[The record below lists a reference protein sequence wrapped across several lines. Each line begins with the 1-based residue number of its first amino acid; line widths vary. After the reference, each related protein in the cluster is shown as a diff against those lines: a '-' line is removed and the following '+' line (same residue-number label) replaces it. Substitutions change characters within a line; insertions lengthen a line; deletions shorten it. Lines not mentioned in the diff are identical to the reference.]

1 MPSFLAETYLARPGK
16 ARLRSAQRARGAA
29 KKLAEHGTRIRF
41 VRSIYVPNDEI
52 CFLVFDA
59 ISADAVEDAC
69 ARAGI
74 RFERVV
80 EAVESPLP
88 TSRTVP
94 TFRHNSPVGERR
106 RR

>member
-1 MPSFLAETYLARPGK
+1 
-16 ARLRSAQRARGAA
+16 
-29 KKLAEHGTRIRF
+29 

-69 ARAGI
+69 TLAGI

-80 EAVESPLP
+80 EAVESPP
-88 TSRTVP
+88 RASRTIRRSG
-94 TFRHNSPVGERR
+94 TSPSGERR

>member
-1 MPSFLAETYLARPGK
+1 VPSFLAETYLARPGK
-16 ARLRSAQRARGAA
+16 ARLRSAQRARAAA
-29 KKLAEHGTRIRF
+29 KELAEHGTRIRF

-69 ARAGI
+69 KRAGL

-80 EAVESPLP
+80 EAVESPQP
-88 TSRTVP
+88 ASRTIRSSG
-94 TFRHNSPVGERR
+94 TRAR
-106 RR
+106 